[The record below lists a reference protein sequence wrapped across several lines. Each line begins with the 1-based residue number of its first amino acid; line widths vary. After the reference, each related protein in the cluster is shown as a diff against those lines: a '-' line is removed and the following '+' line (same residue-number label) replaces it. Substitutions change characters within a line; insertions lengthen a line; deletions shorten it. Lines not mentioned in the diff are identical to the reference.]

1 MSRPKLGELFAGY
14 GGLGMAV
21 EEVFGAELAW
31 VSEWEE
37 APSKILAHHWPH
49 VPNHGD
55 ITEIDWAAVEPVD
68 IISGGFP
75 CQDLSLAGKQF
86 GMGKGTRSGL
96 WSYMLEAIE
105 TIQPRYVVAENVR
118 GLLSGT
124 AHSVVE
130 QCAWC
135 LGADGD
141 QSHLRALGAVL
152 GDLADVGFDAE
163 WRGIRASDVGAPH
176 NRFRVF
182 LVAENTNRTAWSER
196 WLAAPGQAE
205 SRRPRT
211 DAGRRAGAPAVADA
225 SSFGLEAGRLPGRQ
239 VEEVPEHHNSFR
251 VLREYSPAVRR
262 WEGVTRPAPAPAF
275 YVPGKDKG
283 TINTA
288 FVEWMMGLPE
298 GHVTDQAIGLNR
310 ADQLKALGN
319 GVVPQQAMAA
329 LQDMLAAFN
338 ATEVAA

>member
-1 MSRPKLGELFAGY
+1 MRLGELFAGY

-31 VSEWEE
+31 VSEFDP
-37 APSKILAHHWPH
+37 APSKILKHHWPH

-55 ITEIDWAAVEPVD
+55 ITKIDWNNVEPVD

-75 CQDLSLAGKQF
+75 CQDLSLAGKQR

-96 WSYMLEAIE
+96 WANMLEGIE

-124 AHSVVE
+124 AHSDVE
-130 QCAWC
+130 PCPWC

-141 QSHLRALGAVL
+141 KPNLRALGAVL
-152 GDLADVGFDAE
+152 GDLADIGFNAE

-182 LVAENTNRTAWSER
+182 LVAENTNSAAWRER
-196 WLAAPGQAE
+196 RIPAPGQTQGWG
-205 SRRPRT
+205 SRSNVG
-211 DAGRRAGAPAVADA
+211 GRVGAPIA
-225 SSFGLEAGRLPGRQ
+225 SHPGGVGLEAGRLPRRPAQ
-239 VEEVPEHHNSFR
+239 EVTEHHNSFR
-251 VLREYSPAVRR
+251 VLREYAPAVRR
-262 WEGVTRPAPAPAF
+262 WERVTRPAPAPAF

-298 GHVTDQAIGLNR
+298 GHVTGVGLNR

-319 GVVPQQAMAA
+319 GVVPQQATAA
-329 LQDMLAAFN
+329 LYDMLAALN
-338 ATEVAA
+338 QKAIAA

>member
-1 MSRPKLGELFAGY
+1 MRLGELFAGY

-31 VSEWEE
+31 VSEWEP
-37 APSKILAHHWPH
+37 APSKILAHHWPD
-49 VPNHGD
+49 VPNYGD
-55 ITEIDWAAVEPVD
+55 VTKIDWANIEPVD

-75 CQDLSLAGKQF
+75 CQDLSLAGKQR

-96 WSYMLEAIE
+96 WANMLEGIE
-105 TIQPRYVVAENVR
+105 IIQPRYVVAENVR

-124 AHSVVE
+124 AHSDME
-130 QCAWC
+130 PCPWC

-141 QSHLRALGAVL
+141 KPNLRALGAVL
-152 GDLADVGFDAE
+152 GDLADIGFNAE

-182 LVAENTNRTAWSER
+182 LVAENTNRAAR
-196 WLAAPGQAE
+196 DQRRIAAPGQAE
-205 SRRPRT
+205 GGRAWTDASRRT
-211 DAGRRAGAPAVADA
+211 GAPVVANTGRV
-225 SSFGLEAGRLPGRQ
+225 GLETGRLPRRPAA
-239 VEEVPEHHNSFR
+239 EVSEHHDGFR
-251 VLREYSPAVRR
+251 VLREYAPAVRR
-262 WEGVTRPAPAPAF
+262 WERVTRPAPAPAF

-298 GHVTDQAIGLNR
+298 GHVTGVGLNR
-310 ADQLKALGN
+310 AEQLKALGN
-319 GVVPQQAMAA
+319 GVVPQQAIAA
-329 LQDMLAAFN
+329 LRDMLAAFQ
-338 ATEVAA
+338 AAALEVAA

>member
-1 MSRPKLGELFAGY
+1 MRLGELFAGY

-31 VSEWEE
+31 VSEWEP
-37 APSKILAHHWPH
+37 APSKILAEHWPTI
-49 VPNHGD
+49 PNHGD
-55 ITEIDWAAVEPVD
+55 ITKIDWTAVEPVD

-75 CQDLSLAGKQF
+75 CQDLSLAGKQR

-96 WSYMLEAIE
+96 WANMLEGIE

-118 GLLSGT
+118 GLLSGA
-124 AHSVVE
+124 AHSDVE
-130 QCAWC
+130 PCPWC

-141 QSHLRALGAVL
+141 KPNLRALGAVL
-152 GDLADVGFDAE
+152 GDLADIGFDAE
-163 WRGIRASDVGAPH
+163 WRGIRASDVGATH

-182 LVAENTNRTAWSER
+182 LLAKNTNSAAWSER
-196 WLAAPGQAE
+196 RQSTPGQE
-205 SRRPRT
+205 E
-211 DAGRRAGAPAVADA
+211 GRRTWPDLGGRVGAFTTANPGGV
-225 SSFGLEAGRLPGRQ
+225 GLEAGRLPSGQ
-239 VEEVPEHHNSFR
+239 AAEESEYHNSFR
-251 VLREYSPAVRR
+251 VLREYAPAVRR

-288 FVEWMMGLPE
+288 FVEWMMGIPE
-298 GHVTDQAIGLNR
+298 GHVTDVGLNR

-319 GVVPQQAMAA
+319 GVVPQQAVAA
-329 LQDMLAAFN
+329 LTDMLAAFN
-338 ATEVAA
+338 KQEVAA